1 MEAIV
6 GAIERY
12 ARREMGG
19 IWSEENKFQKWLE
32 VEIAVLRA
40 KVNRGMIPYTV
51 VDSIEKEAVFK
62 VERIKEIERENKH
75 DLLAFVEAVR
85 ENLSDNYAGEF
96 HKGLT
101 SYDVEDTALSL
112 LIKESIE
119 IIIEDIKGLMES
131 ILRRAKQYKN
141 TAMMGRTHGQ
151 QAQLTTFGML
161 LLDYYNALD
170 RSLRAL
176 DFLKREVGV
185 GKISGA
191 VGAYTEISPDVEEVA
206 CYKLGLKPTR
216 VSSQIIFRDIHARI
230 TAELSVIGGIL
241 EKIATDIR
249 LLSIP
254 EIGEVREPFGKKQK
268 GSSAMPHKKNPIT
281 CENTCALTKVLRGM
295 SLAALEDISTWL
307 QRDLTQ
313 SGAER
318 FIFSHSFIL
327 LDRMLFNMKKV
338 IDGLEVFPEKME
350 ENIKRSFGVYASQGI
365 RDTLI
370 RRGMDSEKAYNLIQK
385 ACFRAVYSRKSLEEV
400 LQNKKDVKELIS
412 VEELKSFF
420 KFQRYLRYIDD
431 VFAKFP

>member
-12 ARREMGG
+12 ARKKMGE
-19 IWSEENKFQKWLE
+19 IWSEENKFRKWLD
-32 VEIAVLRA
+32 VEIAVLKARA
-40 KVNRGMIPYTV
+40 NRGLLSYAI
-51 VDSIEKEAVFK
+51 VDSIKKDATFSVK
-62 VERIKEIERENKH
+62 RIKEIEKENKH

-85 ENLSDNYAGEF
+85 ENLSSDYAGEF

-112 LIKESIE
+112 LIRESME
-119 IIIEDIKGLMES
+119 IIAEDTRELIAS
-131 ILRRAKQYKN
+131 ILKKAKEHKN
-141 TAMMGRTHGQ
+141 TVMMGRTHGQ
-151 QAQLTTFGML
+151 QAQLTTFGMM
-161 LLDYYNALD
+161 LLDYYEALR
-170 RSLRAL
+170 RSLKMLETLGKEASI
-176 DFLKREVGV
+176 

-206 CYKLGLKPTR
+206 CYSLGLKPART
-216 VSSQIIFRDIHARI
+216 SSQIIFRDIHARI
-230 TAELSVIGGIL
+230 VSELVVIGGIL

-281 CENTCALTKVLRGM
+281 CENTCALIKILRSM

-327 LDRMLFNMKKV
+327 LDRMLFNMKRV
-338 IDGLEVFPEKME
+338 IDGLEVFPERME
-350 ENIKRSFGVYASQGI
+350 ENINRSFGVYASQGV
-365 RDTLI
+365 RDFLI
-370 RRGMDSEKAYNLIQK
+370 KKGMDPEKAYSLIQK
-385 ACFRAVYSRKSLEEV
+385 ACFDAVHSRKPLKEILQSKEEV
-400 LQNKKDVKELIS
+400 KKLIS
-412 VEELKSFF
+412 SEELDPFF
-420 KFQRYLRYIDD
+420 DPQRYLRYVDD
-431 VFAKFP
+431 IFARFP